1 MDILY
6 VRSCSLVREC
16 RRFEVL
22 KTPSIAK
29 DRDIAFSHT
38 MCVKEVMR
46 WRTVSSA
53 VTDTSP
59 DSGIQDSLL
68 RRI

>member
-1 MDILY
+1 
-6 VRSCSLVREC
+6 VRSCSLVGEC
-16 RRFEVL
+16 RLFEVL
-22 KTPSIAK
+22 KTHSIAK

-38 MCVKEVMR
+38 ACVKEVTK

-59 DSGIQDSLL
+59 DVGIQDSLL
-68 RRI
+68 RHI